1 MPTHIH
7 TLIDIMK
14 RKKKKR
20 KEKKKKNTVGKNIS
34 QHWRIKEY
42 NQETCKND
50 DVLLYVCK
58 TGLLTTFKRACS
70 L

>member
-20 KEKKKKNTVGKNIS
+20 KEKKKTRLEKIFLNTGGSKSIT
-34 QHWRIKEY
+34 RKPAKM
-42 NQETCKND
+42 TMFCC
-50 DVLLYVCK
+50 VCV
-58 TGLLTTFKRACS
+58 RQAY
-70 L
+70 